1 MILAV
6 TVSVPSYLTALP
18 PAPALEAGC
27 QPGALL
33 SQEAL
38 GLEGERIQQA
48 DREQQVLGSSSSL
61 QSWGWGRDWGSRG
74 GGRAGKE
81 GNGPS
86 VTKMDAASV
95 CLSCD

>member
-27 QPGALL
+27 QPVALL
-33 SQEAL
+33 SQEAS

-61 QSWGWGRDWGSRG
+61 QSGGWGRDWGSRG